1 MTFQEILARVVDGS
15 PGALA
20 GAIMGGDGIPICD
33 YARGGAKVDL
43 LAVAVEFLTVL
54 EGARKVAQTLDPKGA
69 LDELVL
75 TTSAHQLFFRRI
87 DDEYFLVVALEPSG
101 MLGKARWLVRSLMDA
116 LRSEL

>member
-1 MTFQEILARVVDGS
+1 MTFQEILARVVDGT

-20 GAIMGGDGIPICD
+20 GAIMGSDGIAICD
-33 YARGGAKVDL
+33 YAKPGAKVDL

-54 EGARKVAQTLDPKGA
+54 EGARKVARTLDASGA

-75 TTSAHQLFFRRI
+75 TTSAHQLFFRQV
-87 DDEYFLVVALEPSG
+87 DDEYFLVVALEPGG
-101 MLGKARWLVRSLMDA
+101 MLGKARWLVRTLMDA

>member
-1 MTFQEILARVVDGS
+1 MTFQEILNRVVDGT

-20 GAIMGGDGIPICD
+20 AAIMGADGVAICD

-54 EGARKVAQTLDPKGA
+54 ESARKVARTLDSSGA

-75 TTSAHQLFFRRI
+75 TTSAHQIFFRQI
-87 DDEYFLVVALEPSG
+87 DDEYFLVVALEPGG
-101 MLGKARWLVRSLMDA
+101 MLGKARWLVRSMMDA
-116 LRSEL
+116 IRSEL